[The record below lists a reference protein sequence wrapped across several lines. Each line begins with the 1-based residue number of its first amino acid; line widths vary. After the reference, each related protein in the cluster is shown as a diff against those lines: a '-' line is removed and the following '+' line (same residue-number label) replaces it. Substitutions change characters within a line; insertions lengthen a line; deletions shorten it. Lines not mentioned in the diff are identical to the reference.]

1 MYDFYYVTYECI
13 LPIGI
18 CIVLPIIVVGL
29 ISYTRIRRDNA
40 RRDIVLHALD
50 KNAEID
56 VEELVRKM
64 NRYDKLLKEKL
75 LRKLLFGSVFVIFGL
90 LVYISMVMYM
100 CLDSKMFVGTMFV
113 EFSFVAIPALAI
125 GVAFLMNYYVGKKM
139 LANEIE
145 AEERAKVS
153 GKA

>member
-1 MYDFYYVTYECI
+1 MHDIYYVTYECI

-18 CIVLPIIVVGL
+18 CIVLPIIIVGL

-40 RRDIVLHALD
+40 RRDIVLHTLE

-64 NRYDKLLKEKL
+64 NKYDKLLKEKL

-90 LVYISMVMYM
+90 LVYIAMVMYM
-100 CLDSKMFVGTMFV
+100 CLDSKMFVGSMFV

>member
-1 MYDFYYVTYECI
+1 MHDIYYVTYECI

-40 RRDIVLHALD
+40 RRDIVFHALD

-64 NRYDKLLKEKL
+64 NKYDKLLKEKL